1 MKSSRIATTLLLLAA
16 SVPAHAELNNL
27 QSLSQAEFRAL
38 SEDLGS
44 ALSYKPLTP
53 AAPLGLFGFDLGVA
67 VTATKLKNPD
77 LFKRATSDADFPA
90 TVGVPSVRAGLGLPL
105 GFDVGAMY
113 SSIPKTGAY
122 LWGGALS
129 WGVVP
134 DGAWPAFGVRAS
146 YTKMLG
152 VEQLDLATSGLDASI
167 SKSFGWITPY
177 VGGGKVWVTS
187 TPIAST
193 GLHKES
199 TIGMG
204 KAFVGLNLNV
214 SVVNFALEY
223 DKTGKANSY
232 GAKLG
237 LRF

>member
-1 MKSSRIATTLLLLAA
+1 MKPSRIAIALLLAA

-27 QSLSQAEFRAL
+27 QSLSQAEFHAL
-38 SEDLGS
+38 SEDLGA

-67 VTATKLKNPD
+67 ATATKLKHPE
-77 LFKRATSDADFPA
+77 LLQRASSNADSPS
-90 TVGVPSVRAGLGLPL
+90 TVVVPSVRAGLGLPL
-105 GFDVGAMY
+105 GFDVAAMY
-113 SSIPKTGAY
+113 SSVPKTGAY

-134 DGAWPAFGVRAS
+134 DDGWPAFGIRAS
-146 YTKMLG
+146 HTRLMN

-167 SKSFGWITPY
+167 SKKFGWITPY
-177 VGGGKVWVTS
+177 VGAGKVWVKS
-187 TPIAST
+187 TPGAST
-193 GLHKES
+193 GLQKEA

-204 KAFVGLNLNV
+204 KAFVGLNLNA
-214 SVVNFALEY
+214 SVLNFALEY
-223 DKTGKANSY
+223 DRTGKANTY